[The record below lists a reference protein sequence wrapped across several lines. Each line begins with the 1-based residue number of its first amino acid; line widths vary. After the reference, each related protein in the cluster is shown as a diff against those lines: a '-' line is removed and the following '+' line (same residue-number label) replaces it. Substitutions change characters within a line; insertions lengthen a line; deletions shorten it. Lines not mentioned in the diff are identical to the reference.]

1 MIKAVRQNKKTNK
14 WEYDYK
20 DLKGKRKIKKG
31 FNTRDEAERALVKH
45 YEELNKGI
53 NPINKKTN
61 IKEAGELYLRLHAST
76 NCKPSTYK
84 TYEGYLNNII
94 VPFFGDLNINEIS
107 PILIKEFMKQMQ
119 DKGRA
124 NATINK
130 YIKFISAIYNFMIDS
145 DAAVRNPLARV
156 KSLKEIKNKK
166 IRALCTEEVQALL
179 SKTKQVY
186 PDFFPLLFTA
196 LFTGMRQG
204 ELFAL
209 TWDSINWITKK
220 ITIDKNYT
228 HGTLGTPKTGK
239 IRVID
244 MSDELA
250 KVLREWRMACPKG
263 ENNLV
268 FPNNE
273 GNYQSAENMMK
284 RRFLP
289 ALNRAGIDRIRFHDL
304 RHTYASLLLANG
316 APMKYVQHQLG
327 HSSITM
333 TMDLYTHLLPEVNDK
348 CVNLLN
354 SIVNQSIESQE
365 NVRMFRIQHL

>member
-1 MIKAVRQNKKTNK
+1 MIKAVRQNKKTEK

-20 DLKGKRKIKKG
+20 DLRGKRHIKKG
-31 FNTRDEAERALVKH
+31 FNTKDEAERALVKH

-76 NCKPSTYK
+76 NCKPTTYK
-84 TYEGYLNNII
+84 TYEVYLNNII

-130 YIKFISAIYNFMIDS
+130 YIKFMSAIYNFMVDS

-179 SKTKQVY
+179 SKTKVIY
-186 PDFFPLLFTA
+186 PDFYPLLFTA
-196 LFTGMRQG
+196 IFTGMRKG
-204 ELFAL
+204 EILAL
-209 TWDSINWITKK
+209 TWDSINWITQK
-220 ITIDKNYT
+220 ITVDKNYT
-228 HGTLGTPKTGK
+228 HGGLGTPKTGK

-244 MSDELA
+244 MSNELA
-250 KVLREWRMACPKG
+250 KVLKEWRLACPHS
-263 ENNLV
+263 ELNLV
-268 FPNNE
+268 FPNSN
-273 GNYQSAENMMK
+273 GNYQSADNLAK

-289 ALNRAGIDRIRFHDL
+289 ALNRAGIDKIRFHDL

-333 TMDLYTHLLPEVNDK
+333 TMNLYTHLLPEVNDK

-354 SIVNQSIESQE
+354 NIVNTTVATNEYI
-365 NVRMFRIQHL
+365 RKFGT

>member
-1 MIKAVRQNKKTNK
+1 MIKSVRLNKKTKK

-20 DLKGKRKIKKG
+20 DLKGKRQIKKG
-31 FNTRDEAERALVKH
+31 FNTRAEAEIALAKR

-53 NPINKKTN
+53 NPINKKIN
-61 IKEAGELYLRLHAST
+61 IKDAGELYLRLHSST

-84 TYEGYLNNII
+84 TYEGYLKNII
-94 VPFFGDLNINEIS
+94 VPFFGNLNINEIS

-119 DKGRA
+119 NKGRA

-130 YIKFISAIYNFMIDS
+130 YIKFMSAIYNFMIDS

-179 SKTKQVY
+179 AKTKIVY
-186 PDFFPLLFTA
+186 PDFFPLLFIA
-196 LFTGMRQG
+196 IFTGMRQG
-204 ELFAL
+204 EIMAL

-244 MSDELA
+244 MSDELV

-268 FPNNE
+268 CPNNE

-289 ALNRAGIDRIRFHDL
+289 TLNRAGIDKIRFHDL
-304 RHTYASLLLANG
+304 RHTYVSLLLANG

-354 SIVNQSIESQE
+354 NIVHTTVETNSNIK
-365 NVRMFRIQHL
+365 RFGT

>member
-1 MIKAVRQNKKTNK
+1 MIKSIRQNKKTKK

-20 DLKGKRKIKKG
+20 DLKGKRRIKKG
-31 FNTRDEAERALVKH
+31 FNTKAEAERAFAKRC
-45 YEELNKGI
+45 EELNKGI

-61 IKEAGELYLRLHAST
+61 IKDAGELYLRLHAST
-76 NCKPSTYK
+76 NCKPSTYQ
-84 TYEGYLNNII
+84 TYLGYLNNII

-130 YIKFISAIYNFMIDS
+130 YIKFISALYNFMIDS
-145 DAAVRNPLARV
+145 DIAVRNPLVRI
-156 KSLKEIKNKK
+156 KSLKEVKNKK
-166 IRALCTEEVQALL
+166 IRALCTEVVLALL
-179 SKTKQVY
+179 SKKKKIY
-186 PDFFPLLFTA
+186 PDFYPLLFTA
-196 LFTGMRQG
+196 IFTGMRQG
-204 ELFAL
+204 EIMAL

-228 HGTLGTPKTGK
+228 HGKLGTPKTGK

-244 MSDELA
+244 MSDELV
-250 KVLREWRMACPKG
+250 KVLREWRITCPHS
-263 ENNLV
+263 EYNLI

-289 ALNRAGIDRIRFHDL
+289 ALNRAGIDKIRFHDL

-316 APMKYVQHQLG
+316 APMKYVQYQLG

-354 SIVNQSIESQE
+354 SIVNNAIETKE
-365 NVRMFRIQHL
+365 ELRKFGT